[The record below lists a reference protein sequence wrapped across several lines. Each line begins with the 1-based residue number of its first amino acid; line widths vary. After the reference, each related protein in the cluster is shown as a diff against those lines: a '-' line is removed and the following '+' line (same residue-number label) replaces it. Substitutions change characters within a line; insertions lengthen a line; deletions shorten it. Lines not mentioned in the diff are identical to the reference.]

1 MFLINSRS
9 HLVSATLS
17 SSKSKSLH
25 QKGRTFSRSYG
36 TILPSSFT
44 RVLSSA
50 LVFSTCPPVSVCGT
64 VLYKLWLAAFPGSW
78 ASMTSLHTFMSEPL
92 RTSELNGKPDLP
104 GLPPYMQVPGQPSPG
119 SSSLLRPHFTT
130 YKKSRNINLVPIDY
144 ALQPRLRG
152 RLTLL
157 RLTSCRKPWTSG
169 VRVFHPHYRYSCQ
182 HSHF

>member
-1 MFLINSRS
+1 LLRK
-9 HLVSATLS
+9 AT
-17 SSKSKSLH
+17 H
-25 QKGRTFSRSYG
+25 QQGRTFSRSYG

-50 LVFSTCPPVSVCGT
+50 SVFSTCPPVSVCGT
-64 VLYKLWLAAFPGSW
+64 VLYRLWLAAFPGSR
-78 ASMTSLHTFMSEPL
+78 ASMTSLYPERSEPL
-92 RTSELNGKPDLP
+92 RTSEFNRKPDLP
-104 GLPPYMQVPGQPSPG
+104 SLPPYMQVPGQPTPG
-119 SSSLLRPHFTT
+119 SFSFLRPHFTT

-157 RLTSCRKPWTSG
+157 RLTSCRKPGTSG
-169 VRVFHPHYRYSCQ
+169 VRAFHPHYRYSCQ

>member
-1 MFLINSRS
+1 M
-9 HLVSATLS
+9 S
-17 SSKSKSLH
+17 SNYK
-25 QKGRTFSRSYG
+25 QGRTFSRSYG

-50 LVFSTCPPVSVCGT
+50 SVFSTCPPVSVCGT
-64 VLYKLWLAAFPGSW
+64 GLYKLWLAAFPGSV
-78 ASMTSLHTFMSEPL
+78 ASMTSLYLERSEPC
-92 RTSELNGKPDLP
+92 RTLVFNRKPDLP
-104 GLPPYMQVPGQPSPG
+104 SLPTYMHIPGQPTPG
-119 SSSLLRPHFTT
+119 SSSLLRPHITT

-157 RLTSCRKPWTSG
+157 RLTSCRKPGTSG
-169 VRVFHPHYRYSCQ
+169 VRAFHPHYRYSCQ